1 MRNTRV
7 GLTVSS
13 HLIISRAI
21 LLVIIGGLSFAF
33 FKYTGDSKPDPVVRE
48 YYDCIISVCLVLDGA
63 GDACVMTDPRMS
75 KITIVADD
83 TGKAVKVSPSKDR
96 CD

>member
-1 MRNTRV
+1 MRNTRA

-21 LLVIIGGLSFAF
+21 LLVIIGGLAIAF
-33 FKYTGDSKPDPVVRE
+33 FKYLGEAEPDPVVRE
-48 YYDCIISVCLVLDGA
+48 YYDCIASVCLVLDGA
-63 GDACVMTDPRMS
+63 GDACVVSEPRMA